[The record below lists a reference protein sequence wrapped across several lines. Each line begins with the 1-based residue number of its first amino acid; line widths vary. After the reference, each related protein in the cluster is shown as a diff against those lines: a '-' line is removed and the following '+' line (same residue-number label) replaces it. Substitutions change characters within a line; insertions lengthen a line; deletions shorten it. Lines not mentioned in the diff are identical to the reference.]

1 MCGEF
6 EIDEVAESRAIASA
20 LAQEADIPPAS
31 ASFSRRCLAAARL
44 GDVKAPPA
52 YGWGGFKFAA
62 SLAAIA
68 SFATWAATMAVMT
81 ARHGEVA
88 QNGGGE
94 QAVEVEEASS
104 EWAVASSSAAD
115 QSMPVVSNESVV
127 NADPGATVLWKT
139 LNAGQSQMAWEWPE
153 GVKSAKLTISGIGMT
168 AAKIYNRDDAF
179 PVWNPPV
186 PADFTEEDVYTA
198 TLTFFEG
205 ERGAGAEVASLV
217 ADGIGFVRGVSGVGT
232 HFVSG
237 KLGERRVAAK

>member
-6 EIDEVAESRAIASA
+6 AIDEMAESRAIASA

-31 ASFSRRCLAAARL
+31 ASFWRRCLAAAMAGGVR
-44 GDVKAPPA
+44 KAPA
-52 YGWGGFKFAA
+52 CGWGGFRFAA
-62 SLAAIA
+62 SLAATA

-88 QNGGGE
+88 QNGGDV
-94 QAVEVEEASS
+94 QPVEVEEVAPAF
-104 EWAVASSSAAD
+104 AVASSAAAD
-115 QSMPVVSNESVV
+115 QSSPVVSNESVV
-127 NADPGATVLWKT
+127 NSDPGATVLWKT

-153 GVKSAKLTISGIGMT
+153 GVRSARLTISGVGMT
-168 AAKIYNRDDAF
+168 ASKIYNRDDAF

-217 ADGIGFVRGVSGVGT
+217 ADGIGFVRGVSGVGA

-237 KLGERRVAAK
+237 RLGERRVAAK